1 MASHEPKD
9 EKAEPFGLYCVVVDA
24 GEGGLASAA
33 TPSLATS
40 TCHSVFGAHPA
51 TRRGIE
57 EDSTH
62 PLMVNLGSYH
72 TDTPPG
78 YLRTE
83 TGLSLQ
89 ISEIILIAARQ
100 NG

>member
-1 MASHEPKD
+1 MAPHEPKD

-51 TRRGIE
+51 TDGASRRI
-57 EDSTH
+57 
-62 PLMVNLGSYH
+62 L
-72 TDTPPG
+72 
-78 YLRTE
+78 
-83 TGLSLQ
+83 LSL
-89 ISEIILIAARQ
+89 SW
-100 NG
+100 